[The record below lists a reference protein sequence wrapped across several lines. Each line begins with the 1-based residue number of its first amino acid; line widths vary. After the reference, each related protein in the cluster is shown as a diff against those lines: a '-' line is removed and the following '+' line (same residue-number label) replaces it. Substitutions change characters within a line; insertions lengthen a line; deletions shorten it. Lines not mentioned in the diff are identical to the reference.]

1 MAHTTLRDRYQKLDG
16 LRSEVLDRAW
26 TFASFTIPRLFP
38 DRYFQGDT
46 HTSHLPEL
54 YSSKPGT
61 SVRKLS
67 DMMTNALFPPND
79 VPFFELKLSPELT
92 EEQREALRNP
102 VQEVERIVL
111 DSYQASNYRTVLRT
125 ALEHAIV
132 MGDSLIFQMDET
144 RYKVYHPAHFMIRR
158 DGDGLIKEYWTVDW
172 VVTDLLDGDL
182 KNLNEG
188 KAKHSQGEHEPLYTR
203 IYQEKEKWVVE
214 KEFRDIPIDKD
225 TSYTVLPYYHIGWTP
240 VAGEDYSR
248 SLVEETF
255 GTIRSNEMNEKALV
269 EGTAAGSE
277 GRILID
283 PASTTTIDDLEGT
296 VNWQVISA
304 RPGTIDTFQPNVG
317 RSLETALLA
326 KAKYEAEIDDAF
338 LAASAGNLTQDRTTA
353 FQVNAVA
360 SERSQALSG
369 VLSVTEQNL
378 EPSVE
383 FTITRLIKNK
393 KVAPE
398 FKDLMDNDGLVVSI
412 SSGIDAL
419 GRQADGIRLESMISI
434 AFQTQDP
441 EMLAVLKKSNIMQ
454 GIARNSGL
462 DMAQYIYTDQ
472 EIAEK
477 QQAQQQ
483 QQLQAAAAQQT
494 VESAGAIAEGNLT
507 P

>member
-1 MAHTTLRDRYQKLDG
+1 MSHKTLRDRFNKIDG
-16 LRSEVLDRAW
+16 LRSEVLERAF

-38 DRYFQGDT
+38 DRFFQGT
-46 HTSHLPEL
+46 NTTTNLPET
-54 YSSKPGT
+54 YSSKPGV
-61 SVRKLS
+61 SVRKLA

-92 EEQREALRNP
+92 EEQTEALRTP

-111 DSYQASNYRTVLRT
+111 DTYQASNYRTVLRT
-125 ALEHAIV
+125 SLEHAIV
-132 MGDSLIFQMDET
+132 MGDSLIFQMDVD
-144 RYKVYHPAHFMIRR
+144 RYKVYHLAHFMIRR

-172 VVTDLLDGDL
+172 VVTDYLDDDL
-182 KNLNEG
+182 KALNGG
-188 KAKHSQGEHEPLYTR
+188 KVKHQRGEHEPLYTR
-203 IYQEKEKWVVE
+203 IFLEDKIWRVE
-214 KEFRDIPIDKD
+214 KEFRDATIDED
-225 TSYTVLPYYHIGWTP
+225 TTYEVLPYYHIGWTP

-248 SLVEETF
+248 SLVEELF
-255 GTIRSNEMNEKALV
+255 GTIRSNELNEKALV
-269 EGTAAGSE
+269 EGTVAGSE
-277 GRILID
+277 GRILLD
-283 PASTTTIDDLEGT
+283 PTSTTTIDDIEGT

-304 RPGTIDTFQPNVG
+304 RPGTIESFQPNVG
-317 RSLETALLA
+317 SSIQTALLA
-326 KAKYEAEIDDAF
+326 KAKYESEIDEAF

-393 KVAPE
+393 KVAKE
-398 FKDLMDNDGLVVSI
+398 FKELMDSDGLVVSI

-419 GRQADGIRLESMISI
+419 GRQADGIRLEAMVRI
-434 AFQTQDP
+434 AFETQDP
-441 EMLAVLKKSNIMQ
+441 EMLAVLKKVNIMQ

-462 DMAQYIYTDQ
+462 DMNQYIKTEE
-472 EIAEK
+472 EIAQE
-477 QQAQQQ
+477 QAARQQ

>member
-1 MAHTTLRDRYQKLDG
+1 MANPTLRERYMKLDG
-16 LRSEVLDRAW
+16 LRAEVLDRAW

-38 DRYFQGDT
+38 DRYFQGGNYT
-46 HTSHLPEL
+46 TPLPEL

-61 SVRKLS
+61 SIRKLS

-92 EEQREALRNP
+92 EEQTEELRNP
-102 VQEVERIVL
+102 VQEVERIIL
-111 DSYQASNYRTVLRT
+111 DAYQSSNYRTVLRT

-132 MGDSLIFQMDET
+132 MGDSLIFQMDEA

-158 DGDGLIKEYWTVDW
+158 DGDGIIKEYWTLDW
-172 VVTDLLDGDL
+172 VVTDLLDADL
-182 KNLNEG
+182 KGRNSG
-188 KAKHSQGEHEPLYTR
+188 TPMYQQGEHEPLYTR
-203 IYQEKEKWVVE
+203 IYMKDKKWTVE
-214 KEFRDIPIDKD
+214 KSFRDTPVDEGATYD
-225 TSYTVLPYYHIGWTP
+225 VLPYYHIGWTP

-255 GTIRSNEMNEKALV
+255 GTIRSNELNEKALV
-269 EGTAAGSE
+269 EGTVAGSE

-283 PASTTTIDDLEGT
+283 PTSTTTIDDLEGT
-296 VNWQVISA
+296 VNWSVVSA
-304 RPGTIDTFQPNVG
+304 RPGTIDTFQPNVSG
-317 RSLETALLA
+317 SIQTALLA
-326 KAKYEAEIDDAF
+326 KSKYEAEIDDAF

-360 SERSQALSG
+360 SERAQALSG

-383 FTITRLIKNK
+383 FTVTRLIKNK
-393 KVAPE
+393 KVAQE
-398 FKDLMDNDGLVVSI
+398 FKDLMDSDGLVVSI

-419 GRQADGIRLESMISI
+419 GRQADGIRLESMINI

-462 DMAQYIYTDQ
+462 DMNQYIYSDQ
-472 EIAEK
+472 EMEERAA
-477 QQAQQQ
+477 AQQQ
-483 QQLQAAAAQQT
+483 QQAQQAAQEQT
-494 VESAGAIAEGNLT
+494 IKSAGAIAEGNLT